1 MLQVEKIDGILIYRF
16 EAPLHFAN
24 VGVFKSRLQKV
35 SGVQLGKKKGN
46 FADSDGFLPK
56 LLRKVKCVPLCLIMH
71 VCVYVHNLHELYSH
85 TYVRTHVQYTF
96 THVREVRTMVYF

>member
-35 SGVQLGKKKGN
+35 SGVQLSKKKGN

-56 LLRKVKCVPLCLIMH
+56 LLRKVKCAPLYLIMH
-71 VCVYVHNLHELYSH
+71 MRVCAYVC
-85 TYVRTHVQYTF
+85 T
-96 THVREVRTMVYF
+96 